1 MSTMPFTSTASVDG
15 IDLLDSLQQSLLNL
29 RECWPAQW
37 PGLALV
43 FDRCLQR
50 LGWSTAQASPRL
62 QTLVNCAHEIAAN
75 IEGAARALHA
85 AEPAYHNRLHMAD
98 TMVCMTHLLL
108 SQRRTQTTRQADACL
123 ECIALVVMLGHDYLH
138 NGKVNRFPAELETIA
153 VEQLTPIMAKHQ
165 VAQADQEMIAF
176 CILKTDPSGVKQS
189 HGLVAEREFVLEDR
203 DCLAVLVQDDK
214 FGNPLFTFID
224 KALRERYRNTRL
236 VSTVRFPRT
245 QKELK
250 AEASKVLENEPNA
263 VIALC
268 NPTSCE
274 SFVRSISEQAVAQSR
289 PRPTIYQTSI
299 SDMYAQFKKLGHAKR
314 RQGVPQDVVNRVFEQ
329 SLSPMAAW
337 REHLSLTQA
346 AVAADMGITQA
357 AYAQMERSKR
367 PRRVTLER
375 VAQAMG
381 LQVEQLNW

>member
-75 IEGAARALHA
+75 IEGAARVLHA

-203 DCLAVLVQDDK
+203 DCLAVLVQEADILGSTLPVTAPDLTASLASEWSL
-214 FGNPLFTFID
+214 FNPQL
-224 KALRERYRNTRL
+224 A
-236 VSTVRFPRT
+236 
-245 QKELK
+245 
-250 AEASKVLENEPNA
+250 
-263 VIALC
+263 
-268 NPTSCE
+268 
-274 SFVRSISEQAVAQSR
+274 
-289 PRPTIYQTSI
+289 
-299 SDMYAQFKKLGHAKR
+299 
-314 RQGVPQDVVNRVFEQ
+314 Q
-329 SLSPMAAW
+329 SLSQPKSRIFFLENAA
-337 REHLSLTQA
+337 LFSSTA
-346 AVAADMGITQA
+346 AQNLGIPTLKATELDQIRAQIAASGQ
-357 AYAQMERSKR
+357 
-367 PRRVTLER
+367 
-375 VAQAMG
+375 
-381 LQVEQLNW
+381 